1 MEMLPKRFKILFD
14 ATWST
19 IYCQSHWLDVWI
31 ETCKSISENKT
42 WSFHQHLLEK
52 WNGKS
57 KKGYD
62 IALILHFQTCL
73 HYLQS
78 CVSTNPKSEHFSGSV
93 SRLRGPTRQSPTSSG
108 QTGLRPGWEFL
119 VHSTKKWTDVALRL
133 VSHLSWQI
141 CRLWKLFLEARHH
154 WTALK
159 VSVWVTSARL
169 R

>member
-1 MEMLPKRFKILFD
+1 MAEQWKCYWKDLKCSLMQLANLSQKIRLEAF
-14 ATWST
+14 
-19 IYCQSHWLDVWI
+19 INIC
-31 ETCKSISENKT
+31 C
-42 WSFHQHLLEK
+42 HLKK

-57 KKGYD
+57 KKSYD

-73 HYLQS
+73 LYLQS
-78 CVSTNPKSEHFSGSV
+78 CAYPNPKSEHFSGSV

>member
-1 MEMLPKRFKILFD
+1 MQFEAPFNVNPIDYMCELKLANLSQKIRLE
-14 ATWST
+14 A
-19 IYCQSHWLDVWI
+19 
-31 ETCKSISENKT
+31 SIIICC
-42 WSFHQHLLEK
+42 HLKK

-57 KKGYD
+57 KRILNCT

-73 HYLQS
+73 LYLQS
-78 CVSTNPKSEHFSGSV
+78 CVSTNPKSELFSGSV
-93 SRLRGPTRQSPTSSG
+93 SHLRGPTRQSPISSG

>member
-1 MEMLPKRFKILFD
+1 MQFEAPFNVNPIDYMCELKLANLSQKIRLEAF
-14 ATWST
+14 
-19 IYCQSHWLDVWI
+19 INIC
-31 ETCKSISENKT
+31 C
-42 WSFHQHLLEK
+42 HLKK

-57 KKGYD
+57 KKSYD
-62 IALILHFQTCL
+62 IALILHFQTRL
-73 HYLQS
+73 LYLQS
-78 CVSTNPKSEHFSGSV
+78 CVCTNPKSELFSGSV

-119 VHSTKKWTDVALRL
+119 VHSTKRWTDVAFSL